1 MILLS
6 LQLVLTRIPGFLSKQ
21 LCNLSSWQLLLQVFP
36 DEFHLQTLNA
46 FLKSCA
52 ELHQNVN
59 VKNIIIALIDRL
71 AMFAQRGNG
80 SGVPEDIKL
89 FEIFSQQVSN
99 VPQGEGSDNAD
110 IRLFEI
116 FSQQV
121 AHVIQV
127 LLFDLVYYL
136 IFLLNAPAF

>member
-1 MILLS
+1 
-6 LQLVLTRIPGFLSKQ
+6 
-21 LCNLSSWQLLLQVFP
+21 
-36 DEFHLQTLNA
+36 
-46 FLKSCA
+46 
-52 ELHQNVN
+52 
-59 VKNIIIALIDRL
+59 
-71 AMFAQRGNG
+71 MFAQRGNG

-99 VPQGEGSDNAD
+99 VPQEEGSGNSED

-127 LLFDLVYYL
+127 ISLAGSVGLCNWLVTTICFGKISNL
-136 IFLLNAPAF
+136 IL

>member
-1 MILLS
+1 M
-6 LQLVLTRIPGFLSKQ
+6 
-21 LCNLSSWQLLLQVFP
+21 
-36 DEFHLQTLNA
+36 QTLNA

-71 AMFAQRGNG
+71 AMFAQRGNS

-99 VPQGEGSDNAD
+99 APQGEGAGNPED

-127 LLFDLVYYL
+127 MEEVCLKFSSVLL
-136 IFLLNAPAF
+136 I

>member
-1 MILLS
+1 M
-6 LQLVLTRIPGFLSKQ
+6 
-21 LCNLSSWQLLLQVFP
+21 
-36 DEFHLQTLNA
+36 NA

-52 ELHQNVN
+52 DLHQSVN

-71 AMFAQRGNG
+71 AMFAYRGDG
-80 SGVPEDIKL
+80 SGEPQDIKL
-89 FEIFSQQVSN
+89 FEIFSQQVPHA
-99 VPQGEGSDNAD
+99 VQGDGAGIPED

-127 LLFDLVYYL
+127 IISGL
-136 IFLLNAPAF
+136 

>member
-1 MILLS
+1 M
-6 LQLVLTRIPGFLSKQ
+6 
-21 LCNLSSWQLLLQVFP
+21 FP

-89 FEIFSQQVSN
+89 FEIFSQQVSQGEG
-99 VPQGEGSDNAD
+99 PQGEGSDNAD

-127 LLFDLVYYL
+127 
-136 IFLLNAPAF
+136 P